1 MDDLNAYLLQKYGG
15 GGGGQQQPPSQ
26 QSANQQQPPSS
37 FDQTNPSIVAL
48 LQHRQEL
55 ELRQQLLALQ
65 EAKLQQQHD
74 VHQALQA
81 AAGGSTTLQADE
93 EHRLLSSR
101 VAQLEGTYN
110 NRQHVQDDLRTR
122 LEQELLKRKAT
133 ELLLQ
138 RGAAA
143 GIQQPEEKQP
153 AGVPRAIPHSM
164 GGGVSTSLQPPTAK
178 GKHNIPPDVKEQE
191 KIRLRQDILQQQL
204 REQQTLLTNSQQHG
218 TELDTYQYKLQLLK
232 QLEQSRQLKLDAAVA
247 RLLPNNNPTPP
258 ITNTTTNHPTV
269 NSQGAIVTSPNTG
282 GRWDHGGHGNTYTL
296 MSPNNVRVGDNSFP
310 SKLHEVLAYCER
322 ANLTHVIS
330 WLPHGTCLFCSVL
343 LGYIVCGI
351 LISYTSHNQSPLL

>member
-15 GGGGQQQPPSQ
+15 GGQQQPSQ
-26 QSANQQQPPSS
+26 NPSANQQQQPPSS

-74 VHQALQA
+74 VQQALQA
-81 AAGGSTTLQADE
+81 ARGSTTDNINE
-93 EHRLLSSR
+93 ETNRLLASR

-110 NRQHVQDDLRTR
+110 NRQHVQDDFRTR

-138 RGAAA
+138 RGAAM
-143 GIQQPEEKQP
+143 QQPEEKKQP

-164 GGGVSTSLQPPTAK
+164 GGGVATSLQPPTAK

-204 REQQTLLTNSQQHG
+204 REQQTLLTSQHG
-218 TELDTYQYKLQLLK
+218 ASATANELDTYQYKLQLLK

-258 ITNTTTNHPTV
+258 ITTTTNPIV
-269 NSQGAIVTSPNTG
+269 NSQGGIVTSPNFDVG
-282 GRWDHGGHGNTYTL
+282 Y
-296 MSPNNVRVGDNSFP
+296 NVKAGDNSFP

-330 WLPHGTCLFCSVL
+330 WLPHGTSYCILF
-343 LGYIVCGI
+343 
-351 LISYTSHNQSPLL
+351 LI

>member
-1 MDDLNAYLLQKYGG
+1 MDDLNAYLLQKYGS
-15 GGGGQQQPPSQ
+15 GGQQQPSQ
-26 QSANQQQPPSS
+26 NPSANLQQQPPFS

-74 VHQALQA
+74 VQQALQA
-81 AAGGSTTLQADE
+81 ATTDNINE
-93 EHRLLSSR
+93 ETNRLLASR

-143 GIQQPEEKQP
+143 SIQQPEEKP
-153 AGVPRAIPHSM
+153 PSSGAVPRAIPHSM
-164 GGGVSTSLQPPTAK
+164 GGGVATSLQPPTAK

-204 REQQTLLTNSQQHG
+204 REQQTLLSNQG
-218 TELDTYQYKLQLLK
+218 TAANELDTYQYKLQLLK

-258 ITNTTTNHPTV
+258 ITNTTTNPIV
-269 NSQGAIVTSPNTG
+269 NSQGGAIVTSPNFDVG
-282 GRWDHGGHGNTYTL
+282 Y
-296 MSPNNVRVGDNSFP
+296 NVKVGDNSFP

-330 WLPHGTCLFCSVL
+330 WLPHGTSYCILF
-343 LGYIVCGI
+343 
-351 LISYTSHNQSPLL
+351 

>member
-1 MDDLNAYLLQKYGG
+1 MDDLNAYLLQKY

-81 AAGGSTTLQADE
+81 AAAGGVGSTQANSE

-122 LEQELLKRKAT
+122 LEQELLKRRAT

-138 RGAAA
+138 RAAA
-143 GIQQPEEKQP
+143 IQPQPEEDKP
-153 AGVPRAIPHSM
+153 PSSGGVPRAIPHSL

-178 GKHNIPPDVKEQE
+178 GKHNIPPDVKEEE

-204 REQQTLLTNSQQHG
+204 REQQTLLTSQHNG
-218 TELDTYQYKLQLLK
+218 ITAANELETYQYKLQLLK
-232 QLEQSRQLKLDAAVA
+232 QLEQQRQLKLDAAVA

-258 ITNTTTNHPTV
+258 ITNTTTNPRTV

-296 MSPNNVRVGDNSFP
+296 TSPNNVRVGDNSFP

-330 WLPHGTCLFCSVL
+330 WLPHGTQL
-343 LGYIVCGI
+343 YIV
-351 LISYTSHNQSPLL
+351 LI

>member
-1 MDDLNAYLLQKYGG
+1 MEYWAML
-15 GGGGQQQPPSQ
+15 
-26 QSANQQQPPSS
+26 
-37 FDQTNPSIVAL
+37 
-48 LQHRQEL
+48 
-55 ELRQQLLALQ
+55 QQL
-65 EAKLQQQHD
+65 EAMKRQPEGSGG
-74 VHQALQA
+74 A
-81 AAGGSTTLQADE
+81 AAGGGSTTLQADE

-143 GIQQPEEKQP
+143 ATLQQPEEKQL

-330 WLPHGTCLFCSVL
+330 WLPHGTVL
-343 LGYIVCGI
+343 LYSLWGIIVWYPH
-351 LISYTSHNQSPLL
+351 LIHSYQSPLL

>member
-1 MDDLNAYLLQKYGG
+1 MDDLNAYLLQKYGVG
-15 GGGGQQQPPSQ
+15 GGHQQQPSQ

-74 VHQALQA
+74 VQQALQA
-81 AAGGSTTLQADE
+81 AARGSTTLQADE

-138 RGAAA
+138 RAAA
-143 GIQQPEEKQP
+143 AAMQQPEDKP
-153 AGVPRAIPHSM
+153 PSSGGVPRAIPHAM
-164 GGGVSTSLQPPTAK
+164 GGGVGTSLQPPTAK
-178 GKHNIPPDVKEQE
+178 GKHNIPPDVKEEE

-204 REQQTLLTNSQQHG
+204 REQQTLSSSQHNG
-218 TELDTYQYKLQLLK
+218 TAANELETYQYKLQLLK

-258 ITNTTTNHPTV
+258 ITNTVHTNSTV

-310 SKLHEVLAYCER
+310 SKLHEVLSYCER

-330 WLPHGTCLFCSVL
+330 WLPHGTYC
-343 LGYIVCGI
+343 YIVCGVYC
-351 LISYTSHNQSPLL
+351 LLWYYCLWYPLHFS

>member
-1 MDDLNAYLLQKYGG
+1 MDDLNAYLLQKYGV
-15 GGGGQQQPPSQ
+15 GGQQQPSQ
-26 QSANQQQPPSS
+26 NPSANQQQPPSSS

-81 AAGGSTTLQADE
+81 AGGGGMSQADE
-93 EHRLLSSR
+93 ERRLLSSR

-122 LEQELLKRKAT
+122 LEQELLKRRAT
-133 ELLLQ
+133 EILLK

-143 GIQQPEEKQP
+143 AMQQPEEKP
-153 AGVPRAIPHSM
+153 SGGVPRAIPHSM

-178 GKHNIPPDVKEQE
+178 GKHNIPPDVKEEE
-191 KIRLRQDILQQQL
+191 KIRLRQDILQQHV
-204 REQQTLLTNSQQHG
+204 REQQTLLTSQHNG
-218 TELDTYQYKLQLLK
+218 SAANELETYQYKLQLLK

-258 ITNTTTNHPTV
+258 ITNTTTNPRTV

-330 WLPHGTCLFCSVL
+330 WLPHGTQL
-343 LGYIVCGI
+343 YIV
-351 LISYTSHNQSPLL
+351 LI

>member
-15 GGGGQQQPPSQ
+15 GGGQQQPSSQ

-81 AAGGSTTLQADE
+81 AAAGGGSTTLQADE

-122 LEQELLKRKAT
+122 LEQELLKRKAA
-133 ELLLQ
+133 ELLLK

-143 GIQQPEEKQP
+143 AMQEEEKP
-153 AGVPRAIPHSM
+153 PSSGGVPRAIPHSM

-178 GKHNIPPDVKEQE
+178 GKHNIPPDVKEEE

-204 REQQTLLTNSQQHG
+204 REQQTILTSQHHG
-218 TELDTYQYKLQLLK
+218 TASETAELETYQYKLQLLK

-258 ITNTTTNHPTV
+258 ITNTTTNPRTV

-330 WLPHGTCLFCSVL
+330 WLPHGMCILF
-343 LGYIVCGI
+343 
-351 LISYTSHNQSPLL
+351 